1 MNKIK
6 DKNYMIISIDTEN
19 SFEKI
24 QHLFVRKNS
33 QQSCIEGI
41 YLNIIRAMYDR
52 LRANLYP
59 MMKS

>member
-1 MNKIK
+1 
-6 DKNYMIISIDTEN
+6 MIISIDTEN

-41 YLNIIRAMYDR
+41 YLNIIKAMYDR